1 MDTEGWFGRASH
13 PVRPRSRVSF
23 ASVNLPPKHKASP
36 QSTHIFLPK
45 VQRMLSDIKAL
56 YVRMTHPVIHFFVVD
71 IIHDFVMV
79 KQGMHITGSVRRP
92 IDTRAP
98 VGILS

>member
-1 MDTEGWFGRASH
+1 
-13 PVRPRSRVSF
+13 
-23 ASVNLPPKHKASP
+23 
-36 QSTHIFLPK
+36 
-45 VQRMLSDIKAL
+45 MLSDIKAL
-56 YVRMTHPVIHFFVVD
+56 YVRMTYPVIHFFVVD

-92 IDTRAP
+92 IDARAP